1 MKQIKIHGI
10 EMTDMGTTNNTHG
23 MHLIYF
29 YGKDPLDVRSIVQA
43 IKDGD
48 IHCLY
53 LNPSAPCTEFEFYG
67 VMGTEEQYREF
78 YAGQKAS
85 IIAKCLIEYFGG
97 RVKFTADQLDPD
109 EVASVK
115 DRAEANY
122 EDWWNEEL

>member
-53 LNPSAPCTEFEFYG
+53 LNPSAPCTELEFYG
-67 VMGTEEQYREF
+67 VMGTPEQYEEF
-78 YAGQKAS
+78 YASQKES
-85 IIAKCLIEYFGG
+85 VIARQLIERFGG
-97 RVKFTADQLDPD
+97 FDKFIHVDPV
-109 EVASVK
+109 EMEAAK
-115 DRAEANY
+115 AEIEANY
-122 EDWWNEEL
+122 KDWWI

>member
-67 VMGTEEQYREF
+67 VMGTPEQYEEF
-78 YAGQKAS
+78 YERQKGGV
-85 IIAKCLIEYFGG
+85 IATRLMEHFGG
-97 RVKFTADQLDPD
+97 FEKFYNIDPI
-109 EVASVK
+109 EMEAAK
-115 DRAEANY
+115 AEIEANY
-122 EDWWNEEL
+122 KDWWVEEQ

>member
-10 EMTDMGTTNNTHG
+10 EMTDMGTTNNTNG

-53 LNPSAPCTEFEFYG
+53 LNPSAPCTEFQFYG
-67 VMGTEEQYREF
+67 VMGTPEQYEEF
-78 YAGQKAS
+78 YASQKES
-85 IIAKCLIEYFGG
+85 VIDRQLIERFGG
-97 RVKFTADQLDPD
+97 FDKFRHVDTVEMEAAKA
-109 EVASVK
+109 EI
-115 DRAEANY
+115 EANY
-122 EDWWNEEL
+122 KDWWTEE